1 VVNLTIIVTLY
12 FIENASHSSIKIKKG
27 NEELKLRNKSSNIED
42 FISYIQAKEPSICGS
57 VCPGSPYK
65 DIFAGEPR
73 KRSPYEEASDSEGE
87 GAASA
92 EDWGPIELPSE
103 TEIWI

>member
-42 FISYIQAKEPSICGS
+42 FISYLQQQGNGVCVV
-57 VCPGSPYK
+57 VCPGSPFR
-65 DIFAGEPR
+65 DIFTGEPV
-73 KRSPYEEASDSEGE
+73 KRSQYEEASDEDDEAGE
-87 GAASA
+87 GDKDDS
-92 EDWGPIELPSE
+92 ED
-103 TEIWI
+103 